1 MRWLRADF
9 LLLHFAPFAISTTPG
24 PIMILK
30 LPLSVCLAA
39 ALFGATGAANA
50 ETTGSLRFGIEAAYP
65 PFESKSPTG
74 QLQGF
79 DVDVGNTVCAKL
91 GVKCVW
97 VENSFDG
104 LIPALQ
110 ARKFDVINSAM
121 NITSKRK
128 QSIDFTPPIYIV
140 PIVMVVKH
148 GSPLLPDV
156 KSMQGK
162 RVGVLQGSS
171 QEDFLKQH
179 WANAGVS
186 VVSYQDQDQVYAD
199 LTAGRLDAAVQE
211 AQTVQEGFLNK
222 PAGHDYMIVGEPLK
236 DPATLGEGTGFGLR
250 KGDKAL
256 GAKIDTALDELKK
269 DGTLSKLSIKYFKR
283 DIIAK

>member
-1 MRWLRADF
+1 MLQ
-9 LLLHFAPFAISTTPG
+9 
-24 PIMILK
+24 K
-30 LPLSVCLAA
+30 LPLSLLVAA
-39 ALFGATGAANA
+39 ALLGSVGTVSA
-50 ETTGSLRFGIEAAYP
+50 ETQSTLRFGIEAAYP

-79 DVDVGNTVCAKL
+79 DVDVGNAVCAKM
-91 GVKCVW
+91 GVKCEW

-110 ARKFDVINSAM
+110 ARKFDAINSAM
-121 NITSKRK
+121 NITAKRK
-128 QSIDFTPPIYIV
+128 QTIDFTPPIYIV
-140 PIVMVVKH
+140 PIVMVAKR
-148 GSPLLPDV
+148 GSGLLPDV
-156 KSMQGK
+156 KSLQGK

-171 QEDFLKQH
+171 QEDFLKGH

-186 VVSYQDQDQVYAD
+186 VVSYADQDQVYAD
-199 LTAGRLDAAVQE
+199 LVAGRLDAAVQE
-211 AQTVQEGFLNK
+211 AQTVEDGFLNK
-222 PAGHDYMIVGEPLK
+222 PSGHDYAIAGQPLS

-256 GAKIDTALDELKK
+256 AAKIDAALSALKK
-269 DGTLSKLSIKYFKR
+269 DGTLSALSQKYFNR

>member
-1 MRWLRADF
+1 M
-9 LLLHFAPFAISTTPG
+9 T
-24 PIMILK
+24 LK
-30 LPLSVCLAA
+30 HTLSVCLAA
-39 ALFGATGAANA
+39 AVVSLSGAAHA
-50 ETTGSLRFGIEAAYP
+50 ETGTLRFGIEAAYP
-65 PFESKSPTG
+65 PFESKSPSG
-74 QLQGF
+74 QLVGF
-79 DVDVGNTVCAKL
+79 DVDVGNAVCAKL

-104 LIPALQ
+104 LIPALE

-121 NITSKRK
+121 NITAKRK
-128 QSIDFTPPIYIV
+128 QSIDFTPAIYVV
-140 PIVMVVKH
+140 PIVMVVKR

-156 KSMQGK
+156 KSLQGK

-171 QEDFLKQH
+171 QEDFLKLH
-179 WANAGVS
+179 WANAGVT

-211 AQTVQEGFLNK
+211 AQTAQEGFLDK
-222 PAGHDYMIVGEPLK
+222 PAGRDYMIVGEPLK

-256 GAKIDTALDELKK
+256 AGKINTALDELKK
-269 DGTLSKLSIKYFKR
+269 DGTLSNLSVKYFKR

>member
-1 MRWLRADF
+1 MR
-9 LLLHFAPFAISTTPG
+9 
-24 PIMILK
+24 LK
-30 LPLSVCLAA
+30 FPLSVFLAV
-39 ALFGATGAANA
+39 ALAGAASA
-50 ETTGSLRFGIEAAYP
+50 QAQSTLRFGVEAAYP
-65 PFESKSPTG
+65 PFESKTPSG

-79 DVDVGNTVCAKL
+79 DIDVGNAVCAKL
-91 GVKCVW
+91 EMKCVW

-121 NITSKRK
+121 NITEKRK
-128 QSIDFTPPIYIV
+128 QSIDFTRPIYVV
-140 PIVMVVKH
+140 PIVMVAKR
-148 GSPLLPDV
+148 GAPLLPDV
-156 KSMQGK
+156 KSLQGK

-171 QEDFLKQH
+171 QEDFLKRH

-186 VVSYQDQDQVYAD
+186 VVSYADQDQVYAD

-211 AQTVQEGFLNK
+211 AQTVQDGFLNK
-222 PAGHDYMIVGEPLK
+222 PEGHDYAIVGEPLS

-250 KGDKAL
+250 KSDKAL
-256 GAKIDTALDELKK
+256 AKKIDTALAALKK
-269 DGTLSKLSIKYFKR
+269 DGKLSNLSQKYFKR

>member
-1 MRWLRADF
+1 M
-9 LLLHFAPFAISTTPG
+9 P
-24 PIMILK
+24 LK
-30 LPLSVCLAA
+30 LSLSLFVAA
-39 ALFGATGAANA
+39 ALIGSVDTVSA
-50 ETTGSLRFGIEAAYP
+50 ETQSTLRFGIEAAYP

-79 DVDVGNTVCAKL
+79 DVDVGNAVCAKMA
-91 GVKCVW
+91 VKCEW

-110 ARKFDVINSAM
+110 ARKFDVVNSAM
-121 NITSKRK
+121 NITDKRK
-128 QSIDFTPPIYIV
+128 QSIDFTPPIYVV
-140 PIVMVVKH
+140 PIVMVAKR

-156 KSMQGK
+156 KSLQGK

-171 QEDFLKQH
+171 QEDFLKAH

-186 VVSYQDQDQVYAD
+186 IVSYQDQDQVYAD
-199 LTAGRLDAAVQE
+199 LVAGRLDAAVQE
-211 AQTVQEGFLNK
+211 AQTVEDGFLNK
-222 PAGHDYMIVGEPLK
+222 PAGHDYAIVGQPLS

-250 KGDKAL
+250 KGDKGLA
-256 GAKIDTALDELKK
+256 GKIDAALDALKK
-269 DGTLSKLSIKYFKR
+269 NGTLSNLSQKYFKR